1 MSFKLFSELFDA
13 IEKTFKAIKAIAKL
27 PKETRDE
34 LRKTFDGT
42 FQLLDTS
49 LNMVS
54 IRLGEILRITK
65 ITDFK
70 KEVRLLKN
78 DQSWTNAER
87 EFRLCKS
94 LRHTVN
100 ETDRLKSKILNY
112 ISVKDWEE
120 MQNQMEAI
128 LQSEDRL
135 GDYIADK
142 FKTLSGINTGP
153 HGSLQQ
159 TKDTLMEFQ
168 DALNAERRRLIAME
182 MELYNNF

>member
-1 MSFKLFSELFDA
+1 MKLFSEIFDA
-13 IEKTFKAIKAIAKL
+13 IEKVIKAVKAIAGL

-34 LRKTFDGT
+34 LRKTFDET
-42 FQLLDTS
+42 FKLLDTS

-78 DQSWTNAER
+78 DQSWTTAER

-94 LRHTVN
+94 LRHAIN

-112 ISVKDWEE
+112 ISVKDWDG
-120 MQNQMEAI
+120 MKNQMEAI

-135 GDYIADK
+135 GNYIADK
-142 FKTLSGINTGP
+142 FKTLSGINVGP
-153 HGSLQQ
+153 RGSLQQ
-159 TKDTLMEFQ
+159 TKETLLEFQ
-168 DALNAERRRLIAME
+168 DTLNTERRRLTAME
-182 MELYNNF
+182 MELYDNF

>member
-1 MSFKLFSELFDA
+1 MKFFSDIFDA
-13 IEKTFKAIKAIAKL
+13 IEKAFKALKAIANL

-34 LRKTFDGT
+34 LRKTFDET
-42 FQLLDTS
+42 FKLLDTS

-70 KEVRLLKN
+70 KEVRLLRN
-78 DQSWTNAER
+78 DQSWTNSER

-94 LRHTVN
+94 LRHTIN
-100 ETDRLKSKILNY
+100 ETERLKSKILNY
-112 ISVKDWEE
+112 ISVKDWQE

-135 GDYIADK
+135 GNYIADK
-142 FKTLSGINTGP
+142 FKTLSGINVGP
-153 HGSLQQ
+153 NGSVQK
-159 TKDTLMEFQ
+159 TKDTLIEFQ
-168 DALNAERRRLIAME
+168 DALNTERRRLIAME
-182 MELYNNF
+182 TELYNNF